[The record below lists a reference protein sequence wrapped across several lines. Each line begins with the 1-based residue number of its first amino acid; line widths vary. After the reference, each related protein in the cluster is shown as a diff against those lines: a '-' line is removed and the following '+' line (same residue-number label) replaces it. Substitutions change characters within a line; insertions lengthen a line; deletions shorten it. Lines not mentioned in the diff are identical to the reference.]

1 MKSRGPQISRGRKE
15 RKLMKDKHELN
26 LVQILYRDGVTTILK
41 LNQCQQPFKTICS
54 NCEEDLD

>member
-1 MKSRGPQISRGRKE
+1 
-15 RKLMKDKHELN
+15 MKDKHELN